1 MKKSRLLVGWTIIRE
16 LKKDMTFSDIVEGRR
31 IMNYY
36 AMANGYDLRI
46 VKTDPTRTWY
56 ICELGMSF

>member
-36 AMANGYDLRI
+36 AMANKYGLRTE
-46 VKTDPTRTWY
+46 KNRY
-56 ICELGMSF
+56 L